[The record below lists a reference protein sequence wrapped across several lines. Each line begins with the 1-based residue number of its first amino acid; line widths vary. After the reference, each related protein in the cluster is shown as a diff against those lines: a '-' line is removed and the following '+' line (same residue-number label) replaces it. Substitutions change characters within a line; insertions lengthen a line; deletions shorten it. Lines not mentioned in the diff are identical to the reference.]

1 MPVTAL
7 QALVVDDDAIA
18 RKMLTFALEQE
29 GFRCDGAED
38 GLQADAKIAQR
49 AYDLVVT
56 DLKMPNKHGHS
67 LAVDLLGM
75 ERPPVIVIHT
85 SVDDPRLTKDLM
97 SRGVDDIMYK
107 PVQPAAFAAKARSLV
122 SRKRNERPA
131 AASIESFNDSLG
143 PAETSAN
150 VASDDFGRYRIIRE
164 VGRGNMATVY
174 LATDQR
180 LERDVA
186 LKILRT
192 DGDDTISSFD
202 RFQEEAK
209 TAATLS
215 HPGICPVYDVGTFDS
230 RHYIAMGFIEGNPLS
245 RYISSERVQPER
257 QVALVVRKLAK
268 ALNHAHERGI
278 VHRDLKPSNIM
289 INSGGQPVITDFGLA
304 ARMDEANV
312 RLTQSGQLVGTP
324 AYMSPEQA
332 SGESENVGPS
342 SDVYSLGVILYQLLT
357 SRLPFDGSVVKVI
370 YKIISEDPEPPAK
383 YRPDVD
389 PRLQGLCLSM
399 MAKSIEDRPPSMQAV
414 ADALGDFLTKAGRR
428 SKETAVAT

>member
-1 MPVTAL
+1 MGVTEL

-18 RKMLTFALEQE
+18 RKMLAFALEQE
-29 GFRCDGAED
+29 GFRCDSAED

-107 PVQPAAFAAKARSLV
+107 PVQPAAFAAKAKSLV
-122 SRKRNERPA
+122 SRRQNDRPA
-131 AASIESFNDSLG
+131 AASTESFNDSLG
-143 PAETSAN
+143 STEMSAKTSSN
-150 VASDDFGRYRIIRE
+150 DFGRYRIIRE
-164 VGRGNMATVY
+164 AGRGNMATVY
-174 LATDQR
+174 LATDLR
-180 LERDVA
+180 LDRDVA

-192 DGDDTISSFD
+192 DGDETIASFD

-215 HPGICPVYDVGTFDS
+215 HSGICPVYDVGTFDG
-230 RHYIAMGFIEGNPLS
+230 RHYIAMGFVEGHPLS
-245 RYISSERVQPER
+245 RYISSERLQPER

-278 VHRDLKPSNIM
+278 VHRDLKPANIM
-289 INSGGQPVITDFGLA
+289 INSDGQPVITDFGLA
-304 ARMDEANV
+304 ARMGEANV
-312 RLTQSGQLVGTP
+312 QLTQAGQLVGTP

-332 SGESENVGPS
+332 NGESELIGPA

-370 YKIISEDPEPPAK
+370 YKIISEDPEPPSK
-383 YRPDVD
+383 HRPNVD
-389 PRLQGLCLSM
+389 SGLEDLCLSM
-399 MAKSIEDRPPSMQAV
+399 MAKSIEDRPPSMQTV
-414 ADALGDFLTKAGRR
+414 ADVLGGFLTTAGRR
-428 SKETAVAT
+428 SKTTAVAT